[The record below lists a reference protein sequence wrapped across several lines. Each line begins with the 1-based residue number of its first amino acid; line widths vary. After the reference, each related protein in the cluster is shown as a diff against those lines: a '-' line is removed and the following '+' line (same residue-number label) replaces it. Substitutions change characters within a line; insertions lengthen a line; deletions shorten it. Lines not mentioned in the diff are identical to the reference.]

1 MSGGQTE
8 PGRGT
13 DPRPG
18 SFAAMLFAACETL
31 AVFGGLVLL
40 VVTAFTVVSV
50 VGRTAFD
57 APVLGDQEIVE
68 LGCAIAL
75 FSFMPY
81 CQMRA
86 ANVVVEFFTA
96 PLAPA
101 ARAFLDTV
109 MNAVFSVCIV
119 IVTWRLG
126 VGGLGAFEG
135 GDTTMF
141 LRMSQWWGYL
151 AAFVACIV
159 WSLACIYSVFRSA
172 AGLRATGATG

>member
-1 MSGGQTE
+1 MADAQ
-8 PGRGT
+8 PGPDGAGS
-13 DPRPG
+13 PRPG
-18 SFAAMLFAACETL
+18 SFAAFLYSACEVL
-31 AVFGGLVLL
+31 AVFGGIVLL
-40 VVTAFTVVSV
+40 VVTAFTVISV
-50 VGRTAFD
+50 VGRTGFD
-57 APVLGDQEIVE
+57 SPVLGDQEIVE
-68 LGCAIAL
+68 IGCAVAL

-96 PLAPA
+96 KFPAPA
-101 ARAFLDTV
+101 RAALDAI

-126 VGGLGAFEG
+126 VGGIAAFEG

-151 AAFVACIV
+151 AAFVACIA
-159 WSLACIYSVFRSA
+159 WSLACLYSVFRSA
-172 AGLRATGATG
+172 AQIRSGKASG